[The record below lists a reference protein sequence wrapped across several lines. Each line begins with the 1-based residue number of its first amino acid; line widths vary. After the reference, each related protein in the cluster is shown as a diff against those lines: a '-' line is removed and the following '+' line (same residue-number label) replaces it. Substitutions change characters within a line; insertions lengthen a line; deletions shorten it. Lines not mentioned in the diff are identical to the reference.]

1 MPRKRRNPKIRRGEL
16 PDYAVWWLENG
27 GILSLDECRAAG
39 FDDPKYASWGLFV
52 LHFGYEPPAVA
63 ARVWARR
70 RLRDAGYGA
79 DIDAIEDRERA
90 ERVEEP
96 EPDRAA

>member
-39 FDDPKYASWGLFV
+39 FDDPEDAAWGLFV
-52 LHFGYEPPAVA
+52 LHFGDEPTGAGPS
-63 ARVWARR
+63 VWTRQ
-70 RLRDAGYGA
+70 RLRDAGYSA
-79 DIDAIEDRERA
+79 DIDAIE
-90 ERVEEP
+90 ERV
-96 EPDRAA
+96 DAA